1 MKQIYFLQLLL
12 TNLIFGLQ
20 ITNAQ
25 VEFTESPGNIFE
37 PLRNS
42 SIGTSDIDGDGDNDF
57 LIIGRNSDFD
67 PVTHLY
73 INEGSGNFVLDTNN
87 SFPDLRSGSVNFAD
101 VNGDDVDDLFITG
114 TDQNLNKFST
124 LYINDGEGLFSQSPS
139 FFRPVSNSSVVFE
152 DIDNDTDLD
161 VIFTGE
167 TSPEGLR
174 FVSIYTNDGSGNFR
188 IDNRSNIEGF
198 AGDDGLVSLDLEND
212 GDQDIIIT
220 GKINSINTFLTKMYI
235 NNGVGVFTEASET
248 SFAEETFQSLAV
260 GDINNDNFDDL
271 IITSRSSVST
281 YLNDTEGGFN
291 SVSSPF
297 NSIRGGKA
305 VITDID
311 DDGDNDVMMTGFSS
325 ILYINDGEGNFSS
338 NSGFSFPGFSSPTV
352 AIVDVDANNSK
363 DVIINGVIGINATS
377 KLYKNLND
385 LDVDVPSI
393 ASIDNQSSC
402 VNEDVIVQ
410 VQISDNVSISDN
422 LTVSASS
429 SNTSLVVDDN
439 ISISNTANEFTF
451 TVDPEMDAIGIT
463 TIAINVTDETGNT
476 AIETFEIIV
485 SPNPELSVEQTAYT
499 FNVNDAIAPITIQN
513 SLIEDESFATYSNTN
528 SGALNGTNFTVSSL
542 NQAIVSNLNLNNP
555 NWNSVGFRPGIEYN
569 ATSPELTITFESPV
583 ENLNFYLYFLRG
595 TASGYETYTFSEP
608 FVVTHGLNGLP
619 TTSTTIDASNFNFAS
634 GIIQFENPI
643 TTLTVTGSGQGG
655 QFGIGGGQGF
665 TISQSPE
672 LVTYTASSTLPEGLS
687 LDENTGVISGTP
699 LSSTPATDY
708 TVTGTMESNC
718 SGSVTLN
725 IATNSKPTISDV
737 EDLSIEANTSV
748 TFQVELQDE
757 ESSADDLILTASSGD
772 TDLINTFDISNTGS
786 TRSITITPETDAI
799 GSTNITF
806 SVEDQGGAITET
818 EFTVNVIDI
827 PTVFTQD
834 IEVALDAS
842 GEVSI
847 TPEDIDDGSSSISG
861 IESLELDITSFS
873 CDDIGNN
880 TVTLTVTSNSGET
893 ATGTAIVTVID
904 NLSPAVVTQNITVEL
919 DANGEASVTAAQID
933 NGSADNCGVDSL
945 VLDVTTFDCSDLG
958 ENTVTLTV
966 TDASGNEASAT
977 AIVTVEDNTDPIA
990 IATDFSITTYDWN
1003 DGPYAFLPDYVN
1015 DGSSDNCGID
1025 VIDLARDENSD
1036 GIADSGYADRINL
1049 TCADVGT
1056 TFDYLFRVTDNSG
1069 NSTVITR
1076 TLTIE
1081 DNINPTVL
1089 TQNITVQLDAT
1100 GEASI
1105 TPVMIDNGSS
1115 DDCSVDN
1122 LALDVTTFDCS
1133 DLGENTVTL
1142 TVTDASGNEASAT
1155 AIVTVVDNIAP
1166 TLVLQD
1172 VTVELS
1178 AEGTVS
1184 VDASAF
1190 DNGSFDNCGEVTFST
1205 NLVETLSCGSLGL
1218 IEVTVTATDASGNK
1232 SQNTAILTV
1241 EDNIAPSVVTQAFT
1255 VELDASGSGTIT
1267 TADVDNGSA
1276 DNCSIDNL
1284 ALDVTSFDCSNL
1296 GENTVTL
1303 TVTDASGNQASA
1315 TAIVTVVDNVLP
1327 TVVTQAFTV
1336 ELDASGSATITTAD
1350 VDNGSADNCSIDNL
1364 ALDVTTFD
1372 CSNLGENT
1380 VTLTATDASGNEA
1393 STTAIVTVVDVSG
1406 PVLVT
1411 QDITVNLDENGSV
1424 SILPGDVLSSVE
1436 DNCTISQNI
1445 TLSLD
1450 QDTFTAIGV
1459 YEVSLTSKDASG
1471 NSTSTTAEV
1480 TVDDTLSIDDNDL
1493 NVEIKLYPN
1502 PASDNIYFEISNAKI
1517 QSISIYDINGRL
1529 IKTSDNI
1536 SINISELSSG
1546 IYFAKVEGE
1555 RMKTFKVLRFIK
1567 K

>member
-1 MKQIYFLQLLL
+1 MKKLLL
-12 TNLIFGLQ
+12 SSLLICLAL
-20 ITNAQ
+20 IDNVIAQ
-25 VEFTESPGNIFE
+25 SGANQTVLPASYRMAMGYDSEVYQNEQYIVLEDG
-37 PLRNS
+37 
-42 SIGTSDIDGDGDNDF
+42 SIGVYGALYKNDGIDITEITLPGSLRMAQGHNMKVYNNDLYLVLEDGSSGIYGVLYKYDGTSFTQIE
-57 LIIGRNSDFD
+57 L
-67 PVTHLY
+67 P
-73 INEGSGNFVLDTNN
+73 GSFRMNQDH
-87 SFPDLRSGSVNFAD
+87 DLEVYN
-101 VNGDDVDDLFITG
+101 DDLY
-114 TDQNLNKFST
+114 L
-124 LYINDGEGLFSQSPS
+124 
-139 FFRPVSNSSVVFE
+139 V
-152 DIDNDTDLD
+152 
-161 VIFTGE
+161 
-167 TSPEGLR
+167 LR
-174 FVSIYTNDGSGNFR
+174 DGS
-188 IDNRSNIEGF
+188 
-198 AGDDGLVSLDLEND
+198 
-212 GDQDIIIT
+212 
-220 GKINSINTFLTKMYI
+220 
-235 NNGVGVFTEASET
+235 
-248 SFAEETFQSLAV
+248 
-260 GDINNDNFDDL
+260 
-271 IITSRSSVST
+271 
-281 YLNDTEGGFN
+281 
-291 SVSSPF
+291 
-297 NSIRGGKA
+297 
-305 VITDID
+305 
-311 DDGDNDVMMTGFSS
+311 
-325 ILYINDGEGNFSS
+325 
-338 NSGFSFPGFSSPTV
+338 
-352 AIVDVDANNSK
+352 
-363 DVIINGVIGINATS
+363 IGINGALHKYDGTAFTQINLPGS
-377 KLYKNLND
+377 FSMAQDHDLEVYHNNLHLVLEDGSIGIRGALHKYDGTAFTQINLPGSFSMDRDYKMGVFNCKLYFVLGDGSIGIYGALYEFDDVLPTVITQDLTIELNANEEATISA
-385 LDVDVPSI
+385 VQ
-393 ASIDNQSSC
+393 IDNGS
-402 VNEDVIVQ
+402 V
-410 VQISDNVSISDN
+410 DNCS
-422 LTVSASS
+422 LASLVLDITTFNS
-429 SNTSLVVDDN
+429 SNLGE
-439 ISISNTANEFTF
+439 NT
-451 TVDPEMDAIGIT
+451 V
-463 TIAINVTDETGNT
+463 
-476 AIETFEIIV
+476 
-485 SPNPELSVEQTAYT
+485 
-499 FNVNDAIAPITIQN
+499 
-513 SLIEDESFATYSNTN
+513 
-528 SGALNGTNFTVSSL
+528 
-542 NQAIVSNLNLNNP
+542 
-555 NWNSVGFRPGIEYN
+555 
-569 ATSPELTITFESPV
+569 
-583 ENLNFYLYFLRG
+583 
-595 TASGYETYTFSEP
+595 
-608 FVVTHGLNGLP
+608 
-619 TTSTTIDASNFNFAS
+619 
-634 GIIQFENPI
+634 
-643 TTLTVTGSGQGG
+643 TLTVTDASGNEASATAIVSVQNNEAPTITCPEDITTTATNAVVNFNNPTVTDNVTSVFPLVSQGMTYIGSNGG
-655 QFGIGGGQGF
+655 KNFFISDQSFSGANAFADAVDRGGFVATINDASQNAFIANALQANSITEAHIGYSDAASEGNFVWQDGSSSTYENWQPGEPNNTDGGEDYV
-665 TISQSPE
+665 TISAGGSWNDVGARGTGNVRYILQLEQTDGFFIQTNGLDSGSSFPIG
-672 LVTYTASSTLPEGLS
+672 VTTNTFEAFDATGNNSSCS
-687 LDENTGVISGTP
+687 FDV
-699 LSSTPATDY
+699 
-708 TVTGTMESNC
+708 TVT
-718 SGSVTLN
+718 
-725 IATNSKPTISDV
+725 
-737 EDLSIEANTSV
+737 
-748 TFQVELQDE
+748 
-757 ESSADDLILTASSGD
+757 
-772 TDLINTFDISNTGS
+772 
-786 TRSITITPETDAI
+786 
-799 GSTNITF
+799 
-806 SVEDQGGAITET
+806 
-818 EFTVNVIDI
+818 DI
-827 PTVFTQD
+827 PTVSTQNID
-834 IEVALDAS
+834 VELDSSGNATITAAS
-842 GEVSI
+842 
-847 TPEDIDDGSSSISG
+847 IDDGSSAISG
-861 IESLELDITSFS
+861 ISDFSIDISTFDCSNL
-873 CDDIGNN
+873 GEN

-1190 DNGSFDNCGEVTFST
+1190 DNGSFDNCGEVTFNT
-1205 NLVETLSCGSLGL
+1205 NLVEILSCGSLGL
-1218 IEVTVTATDASGNK
+1218 NEVTVTATDASGNQ

>member
-834 IEVALDAS
+834 IEVALDA
-842 GEVSI
+842 
-847 TPEDIDDGSSSISG
+847 
-861 IESLELDITSFS
+861 
-873 CDDIGNN
+873 
-880 TVTLTVTSNSGET
+880 
-893 ATGTAIVTVID
+893 
-904 NLSPAVVTQNITVEL
+904 
-919 DANGEASVTAAQID
+919 
-933 NGSADNCGVDSL
+933 
-945 VLDVTTFDCSDLG
+945 
-958 ENTVTLTV
+958 
-966 TDASGNEASAT
+966 
-977 AIVTVEDNTDPIA
+977 
-990 IATDFSITTYDWN
+990 
-1003 DGPYAFLPDYVN
+1003 
-1015 DGSSDNCGID
+1015 
-1025 VIDLARDENSD
+1025 
-1036 GIADSGYADRINL
+1036 
-1049 TCADVGT
+1049 
-1056 TFDYLFRVTDNSG
+1056 
-1069 NSTVITR
+1069 
-1076 TLTIE
+1076 
-1081 DNINPTVL
+1081 
-1089 TQNITVQLDAT
+1089 
-1100 GEASI
+1100 
-1105 TPVMIDNGSS
+1105 
-1115 DDCSVDN
+1115 
-1122 LALDVTTFDCS
+1122 
-1133 DLGENTVTL
+1133 
-1142 TVTDASGNEASAT
+1142 
-1155 AIVTVVDNIAP
+1155 
-1166 TLVLQD
+1166 
-1172 VTVELS
+1172 
-1178 AEGTVS
+1178 
-1184 VDASAF
+1184 
-1190 DNGSFDNCGEVTFST
+1190 
-1205 NLVETLSCGSLGL
+1205 
-1218 IEVTVTATDASGNK
+1218 
-1232 SQNTAILTV
+1232 
-1241 EDNIAPSVVTQAFT
+1241 
-1255 VELDASGSGTIT
+1255 
-1267 TADVDNGSA
+1267 
-1276 DNCSIDNL
+1276 
-1284 ALDVTSFDCSNL
+1284 
-1296 GENTVTL
+1296 
-1303 TVTDASGNQASA
+1303 
-1315 TAIVTVVDNVLP
+1315 
-1327 TVVTQAFTV
+1327 
-1336 ELDASGSATITTAD
+1336 
-1350 VDNGSADNCSIDNL
+1350 
-1364 ALDVTTFD
+1364 
-1372 CSNLGENT
+1372 
-1380 VTLTATDASGNEA
+1380 
-1393 STTAIVTVVDVSG
+1393 
-1406 PVLVT
+1406 
-1411 QDITVNLDENGSV
+1411 
-1424 SILPGDVLSSVE
+1424 
-1436 DNCTISQNI
+1436 
-1445 TLSLD
+1445 
-1450 QDTFTAIGV
+1450 
-1459 YEVSLTSKDASG
+1459 
-1471 NSTSTTAEV
+1471 
-1480 TVDDTLSIDDNDL
+1480 
-1493 NVEIKLYPN
+1493 
-1502 PASDNIYFEISNAKI
+1502 
-1517 QSISIYDINGRL
+1517 
-1529 IKTSDNI
+1529 
-1536 SINISELSSG
+1536 
-1546 IYFAKVEGE
+1546 
-1555 RMKTFKVLRFIK
+1555 
-1567 K
+1567 